1 MAFQAEACEGPLQSD
16 CRRVQIPAEF
26 KIPVSDRA
34 HCLSEPL
41 DTLRDSN
48 LLASDDLQPSSV
60 LAPAFSD
67 LTGDFGEFAFNT
79 PSHDAST
86 T

>member
-16 CRRVQIPAEF
+16 CRRVQIP
-26 KIPVSDRA
+26 VSKKSWSQIDT
-34 HCLSEPL
+34 CLSEPL